1 MRLARQLAAA
11 FAALALSSCN
21 AAQRPQTFP
30 AGPGAAQVAPL
41 PDTAGGYQTPAGSG
55 CAGAVSRYQAVVDND
70 LRMGH
75 VNKSVHAQ
83 IMGEIAEANG
93 ACSSGQDARATSLI
107 RASKSRH
114 GYPG

>member
-1 MRLARQLAAA
+1 MRPNRLLAAA
-11 FAALALSSCN
+11 LAALALSACN
-21 AAQRPQTFP
+21 AAQRPQIVPPGP
-30 AGPGAAQVAPL
+30 APGPVSAL

-55 CAGAVSRYQAVVDND
+55 CGGAVARYQAVVDND

-83 IMGEIAEANG
+83 IMSEISEANG
-93 ACSSGQDARATSLI
+93 ACASGQDARAASLI

>member
-1 MRLARQLAAA
+1 MRFDRLIAPAI
-11 FAALALSSCN
+11 AALALSACN
-21 AAQRPQTFP
+21 AAQQPQIVP
-30 AGPGAAQVAPL
+30 PGPSRVAPL

-83 IMGEIAEANG
+83 IMGEISEANG
-93 ACSSGQDARATSLI
+93 ACSSGQDARAMSLI

>member
-1 MRLARQLAAA
+1 MLAIRLPFAAA
-11 FAALALSSCN
+11 VAIALSACN
-21 AAQRPQTFP
+21 SAQRPQIVP
-30 AGPGAAQVAPL
+30 PGPSMGPVAPL
-41 PDTAGGYQTPAGSG
+41 PDTAGGYPTPSVSG
-55 CAGAVSRYQAVVDND
+55 CGGAVARYQAVVDND

-83 IMGEIAEANG
+83 IQNEISEANG
-93 ACSSGQDARATSLI
+93 ACSSGQDARAVSLI